1 VEKQKLIQTCHDHL
15 KDKINSLT
23 IIINEVYESS
33 NSESK
38 SSAGDKHET
47 TKAMMQLEV
56 EKLGTQLKEAEE
68 QLKEFDK
75 INFTKTF
82 QSIEQGC
89 LLKTNKGY
97 FLIAS
102 SIGKITVDDD
112 IAFVI
117 SNKSPLAIAFAGKQ
131 QKEKIN
137 FNNMDY
143 VIEGIF

>member
-1 VEKQKLIQTCHDHL
+1 MQKQKLIQACSDHL

-47 TKAMMQLEV
+47 TKAMMQLEL

-68 QLKEFDK
+68 QLKEFEK

-82 QSIEQGC
+82 QAVEQGC
-89 LLKTNKGY
+89 LLETNKGY
-97 FLIAS
+97 FLIAG
-102 SIGKITVDDD
+102 SIGKLVIEGKTV
-112 IAFVI
+112 FVI

-131 QKEKIN
+131 SKEKMS
-137 FNNMDY
+137 FNSVEY
-143 VIEGIF
+143 SITTIS